1 MSAKQNENYHR
12 NMNDSFETPNEISVW
27 NKERV
32 SDWLRENNFSQ
43 YIDTFRN
50 NNINGYDLCQLTS
63 QDLQK
68 ELNIANFH
76 DRFSLLRSIRENL
89 LKQCKSQI

>member
-43 YIDTFRN
+43 
-50 NNINGYDLCQLTS
+50 
-63 QDLQK
+63 
-68 ELNIANFH
+68 
-76 DRFSLLRSIRENL
+76 
-89 LKQCKSQI
+89 